1 MLLYNYIINNIFLQY
16 SIILSKEIFMED
28 IKSIIGINLKN
39 IRKKRQLT
47 LEMLSKLTNV
57 SISML
62 GEIERGITNPTITVL
77 WKIADGLKIPFTD
90 LINEEK
96 PPISV
101 VYNSDAKTII
111 NESGFK
117 LFSLFNFD
125 PIKKI
130 ELYYKIL
137 EVGSS
142 YESKGHTVGI
152 EEYIMIC
159 NGIMNL
165 QIGDKNYILSKGD
178 SINFKGNIYHRYKNE
193 GELPLRA
200 YMLLYYGVN

>member
-1 MLLYNYIINNIFLQY
+1 
-16 SIILSKEIFMED
+16 MED

-77 WKIADGLKIPFTD
+77 WKIVDGLKIPFTD

-101 VYNSDAKTII
+101 VYNTDAKIII

-125 PIKKI
+125 PVKKI
-130 ELYYKIL
+130 EIYYKIL
-137 EVGSS
+137 EPGSS
-142 YESKGHTVGI
+142 YESKGHAVGI
-152 EEYIMIC
+152 EEYILIC
-159 NGIMNL
+159 DGTMTL
-165 QIGDKNYILSKGD
+165 QIGDKIYVLSKGD
-178 SINFKGNIYHRYKNE
+178 SINFKGSVYHSYKNKDT
-193 GELPLRA
+193 LALNA
-200 YMLLYYGVN
+200 YMILYYRTD

>member
-1 MLLYNYIINNIFLQY
+1 
-16 SIILSKEIFMED
+16 MED
-28 IKSIIGINLKN
+28 IKLIIGTNLKN

-57 SISML
+57 STSML

-77 WKIADGLKIPFTD
+77 WKIADGLKSPFTD

-96 PPISV
+96 PQISV
-101 VYNSDAKTII
+101 IYNNDAKTII

-125 PIKKI
+125 PVKKI
-130 ELYYKIL
+130 EIYYKIS

-142 YESKGHTVGI
+142 YEFKGHVVGI

-159 NGIMNL
+159 DGIMNL
-165 QIGDKNYILSKGD
+165 QIGNKNYILSKGD
-178 SINFKGNIYHRYKNE
+178 IYHRYKNE
-193 GELPLRA
+193 GDSPLSA
-200 YMLLYYGVN
+200 YMILYYGVT